1 MFSFGPELWEV
12 FPLFGIFLPI
22 YGGRGVSPQFPKS
35 LLSKNSPKIAHL
47 NKLKV
52 SHNVSPICFGTRS
65 SQQGFVIFLVRPLL
79 SKVWIYPGVFSLM
92 YLIWAILFLTFH
104 RGLRHRDKMYKSQ
117 YCILNK
123 SFSVQFW
130 SCQSNLMERGR
141 LLRALCSK
149 YSVFG
154 HQHSHSGERYV
165 LILNQIGSFRK
176 LYAKIL
182 CQHPTFQ
189 IYFLAFSYW
198 HWYWRL

>member
-35 LLSKNSPKIAHL
+35 LLSKISPKIAHL

-52 SHNVSPICFGTRS
+52 SHKVSPIFLERGVPNRV
-65 SQQGFVIFLVRPLL
+65 GFVIVLVRPLL

-104 RGLRHRDKMYKSQ
+104 RGLLHGNKMYKSQ

-123 SFSVQFW
+123 SLSCNFGAVRVIWWREEGFW
-130 SCQSNLMERGR
+130 G
-141 LLRALCSK
+141 ALCSK
-149 YSVFG
+149 YLPCSDLDINSGLGLENGIRDACSTADIFNACGSGLVVVF
-154 HQHSHSGERYV
+154 
-165 LILNQIGSFRK
+165 
-176 LYAKIL
+176 
-182 CQHPTFQ
+182 
-189 IYFLAFSYW
+189 
-198 HWYWRL
+198 

>member
-1 MFSFGPELWEV
+1 MD
-12 FPLFGIFLPI
+12 
-22 YGGRGVSPQFPKS
+22 
-35 LLSKNSPKIAHL
+35 
-47 NKLKV
+47 KV
-52 SHNVSPICFGTRS
+52 C
-65 SQQGFVIFLVRPLL
+65 
-79 SKVWIYPGVFSLM
+79 
-92 YLIWAILFLTFH
+92 
-104 RGLRHRDKMYKSQ
+104 KSQ

-176 LYAKIL
+176 FIGENFVPTPNVPNIFFSLFLLTLIL
-182 CQHPTFQ
+182 TPVNCSN
-189 IYFLAFSYW
+189 IFLFHSAHSLEHGPDILQNRFVKSTGV
-198 HWYWRL
+198 H

>member
-1 MFSFGPELWEV
+1 MSQASPTYLHQLLIPNHSSAWKFNSRGSILFGCILPTTGVDTITNNSLHVFALLRAIILLPLWE
-12 FPLFGIFLPI
+12 
-22 YGGRGVSPQFPKS
+22 QF
-35 LLSKNSPKIAHL
+35 HL
-47 NKLKV
+47 DKV
-52 SHNVSPICFGTRS
+52 C
-65 SQQGFVIFLVRPLL
+65 
-79 SKVWIYPGVFSLM
+79 
-92 YLIWAILFLTFH
+92 
-104 RGLRHRDKMYKSQ
+104 KSQ

-165 LILNQIGSFRK
+165 LILNQIGSLRK

>member
-1 MFSFGPELWEV
+1 MQVAFYLAGEITQVKESIPWVRCASGNV
-12 FPLFGIFLPI
+12 LPI

-52 SHNVSPICFGTRS
+52 SHKVSPIFLERGVPNRV
-65 SQQGFVIFLVRPLL
+65 GFVIVLVRPLL

-123 SFSVQFW
+123 SLSCNFGAVRVIWWREEGFW
-130 SCQSNLMERGR
+130 G
-141 LLRALCSK
+141 ALCSK
-149 YSVFG
+149 YFPCSVLDINTM
-154 HQHSHSGERYV
+154 HVALR
-165 LILNQIGSFRK
+165 I
-176 LYAKIL
+176 
-182 CQHPTFQ
+182 
-189 IYFLAFSYW
+189 FSMPVVVV
-198 HWYWRL
+198 